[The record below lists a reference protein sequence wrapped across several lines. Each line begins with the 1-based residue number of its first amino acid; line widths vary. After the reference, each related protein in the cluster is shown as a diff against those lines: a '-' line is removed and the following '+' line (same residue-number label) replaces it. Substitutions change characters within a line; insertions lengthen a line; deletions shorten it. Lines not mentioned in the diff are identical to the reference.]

1 MFEYLEA
8 FYFLSNRRTVGFSAE
23 NPISTQDI
31 QSYLSLNPT
40 DNTEL
45 FMYLIAEM
53 DHEYLSIKY
62 AKVAKSV
69 DKSSTTKS
77 SDTMSGNKF

>member
-1 MFEYLEA
+1 
-8 FYFLSNRRTVGFSAE
+8 
-23 NPISTQDI
+23 
-31 QSYLSLNPT
+31 
-40 DNTEL
+40 
-45 FMYLIAEM
+45 MYLIAEM